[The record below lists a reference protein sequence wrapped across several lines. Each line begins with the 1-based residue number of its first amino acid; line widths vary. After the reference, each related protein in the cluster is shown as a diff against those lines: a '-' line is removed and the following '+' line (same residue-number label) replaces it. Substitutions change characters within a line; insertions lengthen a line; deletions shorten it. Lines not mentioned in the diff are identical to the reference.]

1 MSATAIDDV
10 PEQQALGFAPGEADL
25 ETAPPIVVVRN
36 RSHCDP
42 GAAAA
47 GTVALNRTYLGD
59 CREWLPR
66 WAAAGLRAH
75 TCVTSP
81 PYFGLRDYGTA
92 RWEGGDPNC
101 QHVGAVV
108 RTVPAGSLKQAS
120 NHGAVDV
127 RSGDCSCGARRID
140 PQIGLESTPQAYV
153 DEIVT
158 VCGMV
163 RDVLCDEGTLWLN
176 LGSSYVSGDMSASPS
191 RPPQRVPACDSN
203 GIALPDL
210 KAFDWSYRDL
220 CDGCLNDFL
229 NHHSRSADNS
239 QSSAQCAPPLSPTS
253 RGNGRQDC
261 VAGLRAASPSAV
273 RASTN
278 LQSWLQHRG
287 ACSHCANRVSG
298 LSSVRSLVGDAQ
310 EFSDRTWLDYAIKF
324 KQKDLLP
331 IPWMVALALQADG
344 WYLRSDIIWAK
355 PSPMPESVSDRP
367 TKAHEY
373 LFLLAKSERYYYDA
387 ISIAEASV
395 RIGPTRNFNSP
406 KTTGRA
412 YAAGRNPSGN
422 EKPGAVWV
430 QDGLRNRRSVWWVAS
445 EGYDGAHFAVF
456 PTALIEPCIVAG
468 APPGGIVL
476 DPFMGSG
483 TTAQV
488 ATDLG
493 RQFIGCEI
501 NPEYVAIQNARQMT
515 VGMAF

>member
-1 MSATAIDDV
+1 MDGERVDVVVNASAFDDA
-10 PEQQALGFAPGEADL
+10 PEQSALGFADTVL
-25 ETAPPIVVVRN
+25 EPPSPIVVVRN
-36 RSHCDP
+36 RSRARAAP
-42 GAAAA
+42 GATA
-47 GTVALNRTYLGD
+47 GTIALNRTYLGD
-59 CREWLPR
+59 CRELLPR

-75 TCVTSP
+75 TCITSP

-101 QHVGAVV
+101 QHVG
-108 RTVPAGSLKQAS
+108 TVPRTAAVGGPKQLTNSGSV
-120 NHGAVDV
+120 GVT
-127 RSGDCSCGARRID
+127 SGDCACGARRID
-140 PQIGLESTPQAYV
+140 PQIGLEPTPQAYV

-158 VCGMV
+158 VCRAV
-163 RDVLCDEGTLWLN
+163 RDVLCDAGTLWLN
-176 LGSSYVSGDMSASPS
+176 LGDSYNAQPVGNNSGGGVQLRD
-191 RPPQRVPACDSN
+191 CN
-203 GIALPDL
+203 
-210 KAFDWSYRDL
+210 RDL
-220 CDGCLNDFL
+220 
-229 NHHSRSADNS
+229 SAHAD
-239 QSSAQCAPPLSPTS
+239 A
-253 RGNGRQDC
+253 GRIDKLT
-261 VAGLRAASPSAV
+261 A
-273 RASTN
+273 
-278 LQSWLQHRG
+278 
-287 ACSHCANRVSG
+287 SG
-298 LSSVRSLVGDAQ
+298 LPP
-310 EFSDRTWLDYAIKF
+310 KN
-324 KQKDLLP
+324 LLG
-331 IPWMVALALQADG
+331 IPWRVALALQADG

-387 ISIAEASV
+387 VSIAEPSARV
-395 RIGPTRNFNSP
+395 GPTRNFNSP

-412 YAAGRNPSGN
+412 YAAGRAPSGN
-422 EKPGAVWV
+422 EKPGAVWI

-501 NPEYVAIQNARQMT
+501 NAEYVAIQNARQMT